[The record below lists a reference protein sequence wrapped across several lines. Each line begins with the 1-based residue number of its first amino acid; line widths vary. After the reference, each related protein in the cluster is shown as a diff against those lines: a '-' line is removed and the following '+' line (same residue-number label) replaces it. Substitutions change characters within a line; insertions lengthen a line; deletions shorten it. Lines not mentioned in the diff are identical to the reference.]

1 LRRAATLSLAVLG
14 AIALAA
20 IAGPWLSPWAGDQL
34 DWARMG
40 VAPALEGAHWF
51 GTDRLG
57 RDLFVRTLEGVRVS
71 LAIGLAATAVS
82 LVIGVSWGATAGYVG
97 GRLEALMM
105 RIVDV
110 LYSLPYVFF
119 VILLTVSLGG
129 GPVTLFLAI
138 GAVGWLTVA
147 RVVCG
152 QAGSLRR
159 REFIEA
165 AIASGVPT
173 PTILWRHVLP
183 NVAGPVLA
191 YAALT
196 VPGLIVLESFLSFLG
211 LGVAEP
217 AASLGNLLAQGAAE
231 MEYAPWM
238 LLAPCAFLV
247 AIVLALGALGDALRD
262 ALDPHAR

>member
-1 LRRAATLSLAVLG
+1 MSRAARLSLAVLG
-14 AIALAA
+14 GIAL
-20 IAGPWLSPWAGDQL
+20 IACVGPWLSPWSVEQL
-34 DWARMG
+34 DWSRMG
-40 VAPALEGAHWF
+40 TAPALAAAHWF

-57 RDLFVRTLEGVRVS
+57 RDLFVRTLSGVRVS
-71 LAIGLAATAVS
+71 LAIGLAATLVS
-82 LVIGVSWGATAGYVG
+82 VVIGVSWGAAAGYLG
-97 GRLEALMM
+97 GRIEALLM

-119 VILLTVSLGG
+119 VILLTVSFGG
-129 GPVTLFLAI
+129 GPVTVFLAI

-152 QAGSLRR
+152 QAHSLRH

-165 AIASGVPT
+165 AIASGVAT

-196 VPGLIVLESFLSFLG
+196 VPSLIVLESFLAFLG

-217 AASLGNLLAQGAAE
+217 RASLGNLLAQGAAE
-231 MEYAPWM
+231 MEVAPWM

-247 AIVLALGALGDALRD
+247 VIVLALGVLGDALRD
-262 ALDPHAR
+262 ALDPHGR

>member
-1 LRRAATLSLAVLG
+1 MRRAATASLMVLA
-14 AIALAA
+14 AIALLA
-20 IAGPWLSPWAGDQL
+20 IAGPWLSPWHGEEL

-40 VAPALEGAHWF
+40 VAPSVAGAHWF

-57 RDLFVRTLEGVRVS
+57 RELFVRTLEGVRVS

-82 LVIGVSWGATAGYVG
+82 LVIGVGWGALAGYC
-97 GRLEALMM
+97 GRRLDALLM

-119 VILLTVSLGG
+119 VILLTVTFGG
-129 GPVTLFLAI
+129 GPVTVFLAI

-147 RVVCG
+147 RIVRG
-152 QAGSLRR
+152 QVLSLRR

-165 AIASGVPT
+165 AIASGVTT
-173 PTILWRHVLP
+173 PGILWRHVLP

-196 VPGLIVLESFLSFLG
+196 VPGMIVLESFLSFLG

-217 AASLGNLLAQGAAE
+217 AASLGNLLAQGAAD
-231 MEYAPWM
+231 MESAPWM

-247 AIVLALGALGDALRD
+247 ALVLALGALGDALRD
-262 ALDPHAR
+262 ALDPHER